1 MSRNKNRLQIPD
13 VPKSAPPEPDN
24 AMGYSIPTEL
34 VDLPSEGRFYPSGHP
49 LHNEKHVE
57 IRYMTAKDEDILTS
71 PSFLSKGVAIDKFIS
86 NILVNKNIDQDS
98 LLDADRNAIMIAART
113 TGYGKYYET
122 SFDCQHCGARSD
134 VNVDLTSFGVRKTNE
149 LALEELGVQIKDGIC
164 SFQTELLEAD
174 FEIKLSSYGD
184 AKNLVQTNDNKVR
197 LGLEESQT
205 TDFLKSI
212 IISVNGAED
221 RDIINRV
228 VDLMP
233 ALDARKIKKVHK
245 LAVPEVDTEVELI
258 CSKCGQASRM
268 EVPFTAGFFW
278 PEL

>member
-98 LLDADRNAIMIAART
+98 LLDADRNAIMIASRT
-113 TGYGKYYET
+113 T
-122 SFDCQHCGARSD
+122 
-134 VNVDLTSFGVRKTNE
+134 
-149 LALEELGVQIKDGIC
+149 
-164 SFQTELLEAD
+164 
-174 FEIKLSSYGD
+174 
-184 AKNLVQTNDNKVR
+184 
-197 LGLEESQT
+197 
-205 TDFLKSI
+205 
-212 IISVNGAED
+212 
-221 RDIINRV
+221 
-228 VDLMP
+228 
-233 ALDARKIKKVHK
+233 
-245 LAVPEVDTEVELI
+245 
-258 CSKCGQASRM
+258 
-268 EVPFTAGFFW
+268 
-278 PEL
+278 